1 MRSATFIAAASALA
15 GLVSA
20 QNTTFN
26 TPIQCCSVPANSVD
40 QDDRQSWC
48 QANQNT
54 CVELCGGRGSLA
66 SNGNQCDSST
76 LQYSCKCRNGT
87 DVTSVMDQY
96 QQTVPGQMCLV
107 WYSNCISASGTD
119 ATAQFECEQARSSLC
134 GNKTIEQATEAGNS
148 GSGSGSSSA
157 SSSPSATSSGSP
169 SSTGASSSGGA
180 ASSTPSPAAAANL
193 ALYGTTALAGGLFA
207 LFGMAL

>member
-1 MRSATFIAAASALA
+1 MRSSTIFVAVSAFAGFAAA
-15 GLVSA
+15 
-20 QNTTFN
+20 QNSTFN
-26 TPIQCCSVPANSVD
+26 TPIQCCTVDPNSVD

-54 CVELCGGRGSLA
+54 CVELCGGRGQLA

-76 LQYSCKCRNGT
+76 LKFSCKCRNGT
-87 DVTSVMDQY
+87 DVSSTMSQY

-119 ATAQFECEQARSSLC
+119 ATAQFECEQARDNLC

-148 GSGSGSSSA
+148 GSSSSGSSSA
-157 SSSPSATSSGSP
+157 SGSP
-169 SSTGASSSGGA
+169 SSTSGSSPSPTGSAGA
-180 ASSTPSPAAAANL
+180 ASSSSAPSGAAANL
-193 ALYGTTALAGGLFA
+193 AMYSTSALAGGLLA
-207 LFGMAL
+207 LFGLAL

>member
-1 MRSATFIAAASALA
+1 MSR
-15 GLVSA
+15 
-20 QNTTFN
+20 
-26 TPIQCCSVPANSVD
+26 VPPCAYQMLTRV
-40 QDDRQSWC
+40 Q
-48 QANQNT
+48 
-54 CVELCGGRGSLA
+54 
-66 SNGNQCDSST
+66 ST
-76 LQYSCKCRNGT
+76 LEFSCKCRNGT

-119 ATAQFECEQARSSLC
+119 ATAQFECGQARDSLC

-148 GSGSGSSSA
+148 GSGSGSGSSSA

-169 SSTGASSSGGA
+169 ASTGDASGSA
-180 ASSTPSPAAAANL
+180 ASSTPTPGAATNL
-193 ALYGTTALAGGLFA
+193 AFYGTTALAGGLFA

>member
-1 MRSATFIAAASALA
+1 MRSSTFFVAASAIA

-26 TPIQCCSVPANSVD
+26 TPIQCCTVDPNSVD
-40 QDDRQSWC
+40 QNDRQSWC

-54 CVELCGGRGSLA
+54 CVELCGGRGQLA

-76 LQYSCKCRNGT
+76 LKFSCKCRNGT
-87 DVTSVMDQY
+87 DVSSSMSQY

-107 WYSNCISASGTD
+107 WYSNCISASGSD
-119 ATAQFECEQARSSLC
+119 ATAQFECEQARDSLC
-134 GNKTIEQATEAGNS
+134 GNKTVADATEAGNA
-148 GSGSGSSSA
+148 GSSSGSSSA
-157 SSSPSATSSGSP
+157 SPSATNSDSP
-169 SSTGASSSGGA
+169 SSTGASESGSA
-180 ASSTPSPAAAANL
+180 ASSTSTPGAASNL
-193 ALYGTTALAGGLFA
+193 AFYGTSALAGGLFA